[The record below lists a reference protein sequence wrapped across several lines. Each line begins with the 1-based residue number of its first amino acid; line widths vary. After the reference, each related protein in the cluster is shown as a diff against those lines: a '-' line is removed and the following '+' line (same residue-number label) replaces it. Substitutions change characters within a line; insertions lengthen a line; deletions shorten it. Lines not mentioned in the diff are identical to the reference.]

1 MSDSDALKPVLE
13 RIAEALDRISPRA
26 SRAPDFTSAEAFVW
40 QADAS
45 ELRTRARRSTAC
57 RWRC

>member
-26 SRAPDFTSAEAFVW
+26 SRAPDFTSAEAFVH
-40 QADAS
+40 D
-45 ELRTRARRSTAC
+45 TAGQ
-57 RWRC
+57 RL